1 MTIKRFIL
9 ACICIAM
16 ALPLAACADEPVN
29 DRADSPTDSD
39 ITEAADTENTDTE
52 DIVSEDKISNNDKV
66 VALTFDDG
74 PNTSTTVAVLDVLAE
89 YDIPA
94 TFFVIGDKINEE
106 SGKVMQRAVEQGC
119 EIGNHSKT
127 HQYMSKFSA
136 DEVIKEIEYVQEQV
150 EKYTG
155 TVPKF
160 FRAPFIDVS
169 QTMHDNIDLT
179 FIIGYGCNDWDA
191 SVTAE
196 QRVEM
201 TLDAAQDG
209 VIFAMHDFV
218 GNNNTVEAIKTVIP
232 TLLEQGYKFVT
243 LSELFELKG
252 VALDPDSD
260 KSYSI
265 IISE

>member
-1 MTIKRFIL
+1 MTVKRFIL
-9 ACICIAM
+9 ACICLAM
-16 ALPLAACADEPVN
+16 ALPLAACANEPAN
-29 DRADSPTDSD
+29 SNTDLPTDAD
-39 ITEAADTENTDTE
+39 ITGSADTEDV
-52 DIVSEDKISNNDKV
+52 VSEDKISKDDKV

-74 PNTSTTVAVLDVLAE
+74 PNTSTTVAILDILAE
-89 YDIPA
+89 YEIPA

-169 QTMHDNIDLT
+169 QIMHDNIDLT
-179 FIIGYGCNDWDA
+179 FIIGYGCNDWEA
-191 SVTAE
+191 NVTAE

-201 TLDAAQDG
+201 TLDAAHDG

-218 GNNNTVEAIKTVIP
+218 GNDNTVEAIKTVIP

-243 LSELFELKG
+243 LSELFELKDVTPEPNSG
-252 VALDPDSD
+252 V
-260 KSYSI
+260 SYSTV
-265 IISE
+265 ISE